1 MSSAGA
7 LLALL
12 APLGPPGISKLL
24 GGKSL
29 DRVTCDVRL
38 RQ

>member
-1 MSSAGA
+1 MSSGDA
-7 LLALL
+7 LALL
-12 APLGPPGISKLL
+12 APLGSPGISKLL
-24 GGKSL
+24 GEKSL